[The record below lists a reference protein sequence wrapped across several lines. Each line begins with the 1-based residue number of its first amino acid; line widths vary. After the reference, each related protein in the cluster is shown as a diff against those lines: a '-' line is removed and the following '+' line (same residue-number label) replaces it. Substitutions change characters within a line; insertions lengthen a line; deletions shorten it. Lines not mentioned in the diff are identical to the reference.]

1 MADSKLRT
9 DHSQL
14 YVIFGHMKF
23 IKDKLTSILHF
34 LSTAVLLNREISQ
47 SFLKTLMRAQV
58 AQAYYESPE
67 QHYPT

>member
-1 MADSKLRT
+1 
-9 DHSQL
+9 
-14 YVIFGHMKF
+14 MKF

-58 AQAYYESPE
+58 AQTYYESPE